1 MKKNAF
7 MLIGDVSKLFK
18 CRIRKKA
25 EENNLSDTYR
35 LIIFYLAKH
44 NAGTQLDLVNFTR
57 CKAPTISLTLQKM
70 EQEGLVER
78 VQSKEDARK
87 TLVYLTEKGFEYDR
101 KMVEIFES
109 ESCKLL
115 SMITEEEK
123 EQLER
128 ILTKLVNVMCQ
139 EKNGDKNENI

>member
-1 MKKNAF
+1 MDKNAL
-7 MLIGDVSKLFK
+7 MLIGDVNKLFK

-35 LIIFYLAKH
+35 LIIFYLANH
-44 NAGTQLDLVNFTR
+44 NGGTQLDLVNFTR

-78 VQSKEDARK
+78 VQSQDDARK
-87 TLVYLTEKGFEYDR
+87 TLVYLTENGFEYFH
-101 KMVEIFES
+101 KMGEIFKS
-109 ESCKLL
+109 ESSKLL
-115 SMITEEEK
+115 SMITKEEK

-128 ILTKLVNVMCQ
+128 ILTKLVDVMYQ

>member
-1 MKKNAF
+1 
-7 MLIGDVSKLFK
+7 MLIGDLSKLFK
-18 CRIRKKA
+18 CSIRKKA

-35 LIIFYLAKH
+35 LIIFYLANH
-44 NAGTQLDLVNFTR
+44 NGGTQLDLVNFTR

-87 TLVYLTEKGFEYDR
+87 TLVYLTEKGFLYDQ
-101 KMVEIFES
+101 KMIEIFKTES
-109 ESCKLL
+109 SRIL
-115 SMITEEEK
+115 SMITDEEK

-128 ILTKLVNVMCQ
+128 ILAKLVNAMCQ
-139 EKNGDKNENI
+139 EKKGDNNENI